1 MSPSSS
7 EVQVDGSAV
16 VRFARNVARRLA
28 SNDLGQDL
36 VELTMVTPIML
47 LVVFGIIEFG
57 SILDSQQAM
66 SHLTREGA
74 NIASRGAPLDT
85 VLAVTLRNGADIE
98 LDARGGAVVSRVLVE
113 GGVPNVDYQVASAG
127 YAGASQLGNPG
138 DPVMAGSQSGGGGER
153 LRGRGLLRPP
163 DDDACPEFLLRIAA
177 EHHVRSRCLL
187 NRLSAGR
194 RSTGTCS

>member
-1 MSPSSS
+1 M
-7 EVQVDGSAV
+7 DGSAV

-98 LDARGGAVVSRVLVE
+98 LDTRGGAVVSRVLVE

-138 DPVMAGSQSGGGGER
+138 DPVMAGLNLAEGVNVYVVEVFYDRPTMTPVQNFFSGS
-153 LRGRGLLRPP
+153 LP
-163 DDDACPEFLLRIAA
+163 
-177 EHHVRSRCLL
+177 
-187 NRLSAGR
+187 
-194 RSTGTCS
+194 STMYDRAVF